1 MTSDTDGDDPH
12 GKVHAL
18 HMPST
23 RGEIIRKARMQ
34 KRISQEQLG
43 ALTGV
48 SRSAVN
54 QWESNATQPDTA
66 ERLQKIA
73 DALDLDLALLVRAG
87 SGVRS
92 EKSATGTVS
101 RTFVGHALPALVVWR
116 AVPYP
121 AGRIGGFVILHEKEG
136 EVPRPEHLLNH
147 PKSFA
152 FKVIGD
158 ENSPVYKPRDTLL
171 VDPDTAAIAGDDC
184 LFADGIES
192 HQGSVAIVGY
202 FLSSTVTT
210 WTITQYGRPGE
221 IELPKAEF
229 PHAWPLAGR
238 YHRR

>member
-12 GKVHAL
+12 RKVHAL

-54 QWESNATQPDTA
+54 QWESNTTQPDTA

-73 DALDLDLALLVRAG
+73 DALDLDLAVLVRAG
-87 SGVRS
+87 SGVRT
-92 EKSATGTVS
+92 ERSATGTVS
-101 RTFVGHALPALVVWR
+101 RTFVSHAQPALIVWR

-136 EVPRPEHLLNH
+136 EVPRPNHLLNQ
-147 PKSFA
+147 PKAFA
-152 FKVIGD
+152 FKVID
-158 ENSPVYKPRDTLL
+158 DANVPVYKPRDVLL

-210 WTITQYGRPGE
+210 WTITQYGREGE

>member
-12 GKVHAL
+12 RKVHAL
-18 HMPST
+18 YMPAT
-23 RGEIIRKARMQ
+23 RGEIIRRARMQ
-34 KRISQEQLG
+34 KRISQERLG

-54 QWESNATQPDTA
+54 QWESNTTQPDTA

-73 DALDLDLALLVRAG
+73 DALEIDIALLVRAG
-87 SGVRS
+87 SGVKTG
-92 EKSATGTVS
+92 KSASGTVS
-101 RTFVGHALPALVVWR
+101 RTFVGQGLPALIVWR

-121 AGRIGGFVILHEKEG
+121 AGRLGGFVILREKEG
-136 EVPRPEHLLNH
+136 EVPRPEHLIH
-147 PKSFA
+147 QQKAFA
-152 FKVIGD
+152 FKVID
-158 ENSPVYKPRDTLL
+158 EANVPVYRPRDVLL

-192 HQGSVAIVGY
+192 HEGSVAIVGY
-202 FLSSTVTT
+202 FLSSTLTT
-210 WTITQYGRPGE
+210 WTVTQYGREGE